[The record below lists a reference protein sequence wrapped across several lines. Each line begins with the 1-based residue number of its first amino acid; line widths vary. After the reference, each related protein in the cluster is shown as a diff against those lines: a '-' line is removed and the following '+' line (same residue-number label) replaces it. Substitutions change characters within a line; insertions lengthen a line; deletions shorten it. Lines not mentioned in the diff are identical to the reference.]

1 MRKPIVLIAAIAVV
15 LGGVYFARWNAVP
28 ADPSPAPAAETPA
41 AGVVISSVGEGTLY
55 DVVPGES
62 FGRYLIREQ
71 LAGISIPIDAIGVTT
86 AVTGQVSF
94 ARSGAV
100 VGGSQI
106 VVNLASL
113 ASDES
118 RRDQYVRANILQ
130 TQRYPNAVFVP
141 KEVRGIPQPVPTEGT
156 ANVVVVGDLTIRG
169 VTREVVW
176 EGTATFG
183 PDEFTVAAKT
193 TLTFAEFG
201 LNKPRVAVVLSVD
214 DAIRLEANIKL
225 RRA

>member
-1 MRKPIVLIAAIAVV
+1 M
-15 LGGVYFARWNAVP
+15 
-28 ADPSPAPAAETPA
+28 
-41 AGVVISSVGEGTLY
+41 
-55 DVVPGES
+55 VPGES